1 MSTLQDTLIADLLHA
16 SLEAAESGAPMSPA
30 ISPTSTFV
38 LPGEPKGAWQYGRM
52 SNPTWTEI
60 EQALS
65 HLEQAPTVV
74 FPSGMA
80 AIAGALMSNVTSGD
94 RILLPSDGYYT
105 TRVMAERYLVP
116 MGVEVVYCATA
127 DIAGHPLDGYRI
139 VYIETPSNPGLD
151 LCDIAAVSER
161 CKLTDA
167 LLIADNTTMTPLGQR
182 PLDLGA
188 DIVLASDT
196 KALNGHSDA
205 LFGHV
210 ATRDEGLL
218 ERVREWRKLIGAIPG
233 PFEAWQVLRG
243 LQTLELRFERMSSS
257 AMTLASRLHELHPTL
272 KVIYPG
278 LPHHPSHSLAC
289 KQMSGFGTLL
299 DIEFSSAAKAEQ
311 FMQVHRYLVPA
322 TSFGGT
328 HSSAERRARWG
339 DSVAEGFLRW
349 SVGIEPIDV
358 LWEETV
364 RALSLT

>member
-1 MSTLQDTLIADLLHA
+1 MTSLKDTLIADLLHVG
-16 SLEAAESGAPMSPA
+16 LHAADTGSPMSPS
-30 ISPTSTFV
+30 IVPTSTFV
-38 LPGEPKGAWQYGRM
+38 LPGAPGGAWQYGRI

-60 EQALS
+60 EQTLS
-65 HLEQAPTVV
+65 HLEQAPTAV

-80 AIAGALMSNVTSGD
+80 AIAAALIPNVAAGD

-105 TRVMAERYLVP
+105 TRVMADRYLAP
-116 MGVEVVYCATA
+116 MGVDINYCATT
-127 DIAGHPLDGYRI
+127 DIAQHPLDGYRI

-151 LCDIAAVSER
+151 LCDIAAVAKR
-161 CKLTDA
+161 CNQAGA

-188 DIVLASDT
+188 HLVVASDT
-196 KALNGHSDA
+196 KAMNGHSDV

-210 ATRDEGLL
+210 ATRDPDLL
-218 ERVREWRKLIGAIPG
+218 DRSLEWRKLMGAIAG

-243 LQTLELRFERMSSS
+243 LQTLELRFDRMCSS
-257 AMTLASRLHELHPTL
+257 AMTLASRLHDLDPAL

-278 LPHHPSHSLAC
+278 LPHHPSHALAMT
-289 KQMSGFGTLL
+289 QMASFGSLL
-299 DIEFSSAAKAEQ
+299 DIEFSSADKAER
-311 FMQVHRYLVPA
+311 FMQAHRYLVPA

-349 SVGIEPIDV
+349 SVGIEPVEAI
-358 LWEETV
+358 WQETV
-364 RALSLT
+364 RVLSLP

>member
-1 MSTLQDTLIADLLHA
+1 MNPLHDTLIAELLHIG
-16 SLEAAESGAPMSPA
+16 LHAAKTGSPMSPS
-30 ISPTSTFV
+30 ICPTSTFV
-38 LPGEPKGAWQYGRM
+38 LPGEPEGAWQYGRM

-65 HLEQAPTVV
+65 HLEQASTLV

-80 AIAGALMSNVTSGD
+80 AIAAALIPNVTAGD

-105 TRVMAERYLVP
+105 TRVMADRYLVP
-116 MGVEVVYCATA
+116 MGVGVTYCATTE
-127 DIAGHPLDGYRI
+127 IARHPLDGYRV

-151 LCDIAAVSER
+151 LCDIAAVARR
-161 CKLTDA
+161 CTQSGA
-167 LLIADNTTMTPLGQR
+167 LLIVDNTTMTPLGQR

-188 DIVLASDT
+188 HLVVTSDT
-196 KALNGHSDA
+196 KAINGHSDA

-210 ATRDEGLL
+210 ATRDPELL
-218 ERVREWRKLIGAIPG
+218 TRSQEWRKLMGAIPG

-243 LQTLELRFERMSSS
+243 LQTLELRFDRMCSS
-257 AMTLASRLHELHPTL
+257 AMTLATRLHDLDPEL

-278 LPHHPSHSLAC
+278 LPHHPAHALAGT
-289 KQMSGFGTLL
+289 QMTSFGSLL
-299 DIEFSSAAKAEQ
+299 DIEFSSADKAEH

-349 SVGIEPIDV
+349 SVGIEPV
-358 LWEETV
+358 EALWEETV
-364 RALSLT
+364 RVLSQL